1 MPVLTWTAELVSAV
15 KDGGNIVAT
24 VRFTG
29 PGGVTIVETTR
40 GDDLD
45 DVALAKWA
53 KARIVALTKRDASHA
68 KLVPGPIAIPLDV

>member
-1 MPVLTWTAELVSAV
+1 MPELTWSAELLSAT
-15 KDGGNIVAT
+15 KDGGNVVAT

-29 PGGVTIVETTR
+29 PGGVTLTETTR

-53 KARIVALTKRDASHA
+53 KARITSFMRRDTAFA
-68 KLVPGPIAIPLDV
+68 QLVPGPITLPPDV